1 MKHLKTFDEITESY
15 NKPRAGGKKRWSVK
29 YKKTINCS
37 NPKGFSQKQYCKRK
51 RKGGA
56 YKNESAKW
64 WEKVVDKDEVKSIA
78 ESYLAYLMDEGFQVG
93 INLDRHEDDPTTDLH
108 LFKEATS
115 FSEVDPYGD
124 DDVYDLFEW
133 SDVKEH
139 FIPFIKMFMREYTFS
154 TLKLYAF
161 YGNNIRLFRLNTG
174 TFEDLIE
181 GKFEV
186 PEELREI
193 VISNISKI

>member
-1 MKHLKTFDEITESY
+1 
-15 NKPRAGGKKRWSVK
+15 
-29 YKKTINCS
+29 
-37 NPKGFSQKQYCKRK
+37 
-51 RKGGA
+51 
-56 YKNESAKW
+56 
-64 WEKVVDKDEVKSIA
+64 
-78 ESYLAYLMDEGFQVG
+78 MDEGFQVG
-93 INLDRHEDDPTTDLH
+93 INLDRHEDDRGGIDLH
-108 LFKEATS
+108 LFKEASS
-115 FSEVDPYGD
+115 FSEVDTYD
-124 DDVYDLFEW
+124 DEPVYDYFEW

-161 YGNNIRLFRLNTG
+161 YGNNVRFLRLNTG

-193 VISNISKI
+193 VINGIRKI